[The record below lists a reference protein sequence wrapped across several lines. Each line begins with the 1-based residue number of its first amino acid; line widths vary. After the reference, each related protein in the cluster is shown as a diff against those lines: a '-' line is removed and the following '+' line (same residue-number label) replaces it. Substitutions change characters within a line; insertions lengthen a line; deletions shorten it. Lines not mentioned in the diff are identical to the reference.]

1 MAIINPLIAQPPKE
15 VSLKKAPLVRV
26 IAQIRFPLI
35 TSIENKSFIGAFQE
49 AIRDKYPI
57 LQQEQTRSLVFGS
70 QGVTQSEQVTWRFV
84 DAQGNWRLSLS
95 LDFVALETTA
105 YTSRSDFIS
114 RLENLLI
121 ALNEHIKPKIV
132 QRFGVR
138 YIDRLV
144 GQAVNDISKL
154 VRSEITGIVALDF
167 GEYIHQSINES
178 LFSLPGGEDQI
189 IARWGLIPPN
199 GTFDPDA
206 IEPVDEPSWILDLD
220 MSLSKQRDFDVEEL
234 LNEAQR
240 FAERIYTFFRWA
252 VTDEFL
258 QHFGGEP

>member
-1 MAIINPLIAQPPKE
+1 
-15 VSLKKAPLVRV
+15 
-26 IAQIRFPLI
+26 
-35 TSIENKSFIGAFQE
+35 
-49 AIRDKYPI
+49 
-57 LQQEQTRSLVFGS
+57 
-70 QGVTQSEQVTWRFV
+70 
-84 DAQGNWRLSLS
+84 
-95 LDFVALETTA
+95 
-105 YTSRSDFIS
+105 
-114 RLENLLI
+114 
-121 ALNEHIKPKIV
+121 
-132 QRFGVR
+132 
-138 YIDRLV
+138 
-144 GQAVNDISKL
+144 
-154 VRSEITGIVALDF
+154 
-167 GEYIHQSINES
+167 SINES